1 LATSKRHLI
10 VPDTQIKPGV
20 PTEHIEWA
28 AQYAI
33 EKKPDVIVV
42 GGDWADM
49 PSLSSYDVGKKS
61 FEGRTYRDDILAAND
76 ALRRFMAP
84 IQTEIKRREDGHRK
98 RWLPR
103 LIFCMG
109 NHEHRIDRAIE
120 TDRKLEGLISTDD
133 LFFKQWGFEVYPF
146 LETVTVDGVAYC
158 HYFVSGIMGRPVTT
172 ARALLQKKYMSCV
185 AFHQQGYDIAT
196 AYRGDG
202 TRITAIIAGSFY
214 QHDEGYLNPQ
224 TNKHY
229 RGLVML
235 NEVENGEFDEMKVS
249 LGYLREKYGKS
260 PTRDKAPLSP
270 TGDEPKAA

>member
-1 LATSKRHLI
+1 MAETKKVRHLI
-10 VPDTQIKPGV
+10 VPDVQVKPGV
-20 PTEHIEWA
+20 PLEHIDWA
-28 AQYAI
+28 ARYAI
-33 EKKPDVIVV
+33 EKRPDVIVII
-42 GGDWADM
+42 GDWADM

-61 FEGRTYRDDILAAND
+61 FEGRTYRADILAAND
-76 ALRRFMAP
+76 ALQRFMSP
-84 IQTEIKRREDGHRK
+84 IKTEIERREANHKK
-98 RWLPR
+98 RWSPR
-103 LIFCMG
+103 LIFCEG
-109 NHEHRIDRAIE
+109 NHEHRISRAVE

-146 LETVTVDGVAYC
+146 LEVATADGVAYS
-158 HYFVSGIMGRPVTT
+158 HYFVSGIMGRPVTS

-185 AFHQQGYDIAT
+185 AGHQQGYDIAT

-235 NEVENGEFDEMKVS
+235 NEVQNGEFDEMKVS
-249 LGYLREKYGKS
+249 MGYLREKYGK
-260 PTRDKAPLSP
+260 T
-270 TGDEPKAA
+270 EAA